1 VSRDETAAQ
10 IDRMDAADAAPLL
23 LACVEGREREVL
35 ELRHMQGCMTID
47 IAARWGVTPG
57 RVSQIERSARERVL
71 TKWRA

>member
-1 VSRDETAAQ
+1 MKWQEVSIEGLVDVH
-10 IDRMDAADAAPLL
+10 IHSAP
-23 LACVEGREREVL
+23 
-35 ELRHMQGCMTID
+35 D